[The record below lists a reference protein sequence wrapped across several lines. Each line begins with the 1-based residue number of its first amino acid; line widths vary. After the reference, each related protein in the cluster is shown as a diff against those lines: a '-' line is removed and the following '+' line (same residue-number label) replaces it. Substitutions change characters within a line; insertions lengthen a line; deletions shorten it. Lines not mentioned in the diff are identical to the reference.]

1 MKHQKMIVSN
11 TLIALTALYILA
23 NPVNVKA
30 ATPTQA
36 PLWEQV
42 ASRLGIGT
50 EKVQTA
56 FEQIRQER
64 QKAHLDQL
72 VKDGKIT
79 QSQADALFK
88 KQADWQ
94 ARLGAIKKE
103 REDWLKS
110 QGIDS
115 SLFGLGQG
123 KGMGGGRGM
132 GMGRGHMR

>member
-1 MKHQKMIVSN
+1 MIVSN

-50 EKVQTA
+50 DKVQTA

-72 VKDGKIT
+72 VQDGKLT
-79 QSQADALFK
+79 RAQADALSK
-88 KQADWQ
+88 KQTEWQ
-94 ARLGAIKKE
+94 AKRDALNQERL
-103 REDWLKS
+103 DWFKS

-115 SLFGLGQG
+115 SLFGQG
-123 KGMGGGRGM
+123 RGMGGGRRGGM